1 MLLPLDVLYDE
12 MAYDLHHYAVEH
24 DDEESMSVQQFC
36 DALIQNVQDMQDG
49 TRQFFA
55 IRHPDPYR
63 RVHLHTI
70 ARGFQRRVETWIEAR
85 VVHDLLQQTNR
96 NLPLVEIRDIVQ
108 GLVKHHMQRELVF
121 YMNLVL
127 LAAHRYPNA
136 PVGNLMHMLRQV
148 RDVYDPNRPT
158 LDNYAAAIAAVQNEL
173 PNGVVLCDNSG
184 QTCKPA
190 VVDMLP
196 STLRYE

>member
-1 MLLPLDVLYDE
+1 MPLDVLYDE
-12 MAYDLHHYAVEH
+12 MAYDLHHYAEDH
-24 DDEESMSVQQFC
+24 NDEESMSIQQFC
-36 DALIQNVQDMQDG
+36 DTLIQNVQDMQDG

-63 RVHLHTI
+63 RVNLHTI
-70 ARGFQRRVETWIEAR
+70 ARGFQRHVETWIETR

-96 NLPLVEIRDIVQ
+96 NLPLVEIRDIVE
-108 GLVKHHMQRELVF
+108 GLVKHHLQRELTF

-148 RDVYDPNRPT
+148 RDVYDPNKPT

-173 PNGVVLCDNSG
+173 PNGVVLCDDSG
-184 QTCKPA
+184 QRCRPA

-196 STLRYE
+196 SSLRYE